1 MPRWWCDVG
10 TTATSKAA
18 SYRRTTAVPIEV
30 AAITTKAVAAA
41 LAKDVADVLEKLALE
56 AVVAEV
62 YAQCAGTA
70 VCHPYNL
77 EKKGSR
83 RSIITARVRHC
94 YLRIRLL
101 PSTMF

>member
-1 MPRWWCDVG
+1 VV
-10 TTATSKAA
+10 
-18 SYRRTTAVPIEV
+18 SYRRTTAAPIDV
-30 AAITTKAVAAA
+30 AAITMKVVVAA

-56 AVVAEV
+56 AVVVEV
-62 YAQCAGTA
+62 YAQCAGMV

-94 YLRIRLL
+94 YLWIRLL
-101 PSTMF
+101 PSTIF

>member
-1 MPRWWCDVG
+1 MPQWWCDVG
-10 TTATSKAA
+10 TTATSEAV
-18 SYRRTTAVPIEV
+18 SYRRTTTVPVEV
-30 AAITTKAVAAA
+30 AAIATKVVAVA
-41 LAKDVADVLEKLALE
+41 LAKDVADILEKLALE

-62 YAQCAGTA
+62 YAQCAGTT

-77 EKKGSR
+77 EKKSSR